1 MTLSQVLFCCVNV
14 IGHDV
19 GDSCSRAISS
29 GSGLRLRYSY
39 RSWHPELSHVSV
51 LQLLEVLV
59 RTLSKLINRCQA
71 PGMGGGLALAAEPS

>member
-1 MTLSQVLFCCVNV
+1 M
-14 IGHDV
+14 
-19 GDSCSRAISS
+19 SS
-29 GSGLRLRYSY
+29 AMMWVTAARVPSVWVQGLKLRPSY

-71 PGMGGGLALAAEPS
+71 PGMSGGLALAAEPS